1 MPGPLWIAAA
11 LVTGLLL
18 IFFATRATATVGEG
32 TEFVKWM
39 LAVFVAFVVL
49 ASIPLLAGS

>member
-1 MPGPLWIAAA
+1 MVAG
-11 LVTGLLL
+11 GGL

-32 TEFVKWM
+32 TTFVKWM
-39 LAVFVAFVVL
+39 LAVFAAFVVL